1 MLHKIQLKESQV
13 IAMELEEVENQFQ
26 VPSEPHQEPLLDD
39 REMLQKIQLKES
51 QVKAM
56 ELEEGEPVPS
66 SL

>member
-1 MLHKIQLKESQV
+1 
-13 IAMELEEVENQFQ
+13 
-26 VPSEPHQEPLLDD
+26 
-39 REMLQKIQLKES
+39 LQKIQLKES